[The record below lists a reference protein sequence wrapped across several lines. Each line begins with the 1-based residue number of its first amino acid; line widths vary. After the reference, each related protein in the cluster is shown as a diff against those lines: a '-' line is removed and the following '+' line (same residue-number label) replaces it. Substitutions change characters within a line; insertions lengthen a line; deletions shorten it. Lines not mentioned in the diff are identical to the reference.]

1 MPHLLIAQ
9 ALADACG
16 ADSGAVCSFIF
27 DITGSSV
34 AARIAEF
41 AARPIKALIILVVA
55 WVVNRMV
62 RRWVDHVV
70 QGWLE
75 RRSEAEEEARQKSEE
90 ASDRLDDLR
99 EAALRR
105 ARLLVDQQE
114 RSGQRTRTLGAV
126 LRSIASFTIY
136 GIAVMMALAEFDV
149 NLGPLIAG
157 AGIVGVAVGFEV
169 AKSLG
174 APLEV
179 LLVRKLGVPFQ
190 PELAMGAIGEGG
202 VRILDADRVRRL
214 GVSAAQVER
223 VERAE
228 RAEMA
233 RQAELFRRGRPAADL
248 DGRTAVIVD
257 DGIATGS
264 TALAACPI
272 ARRQGAAR
280 IVMATP
286 VAPRDA
292 PSRFAAAADEFVTVS
307 TPRRFAAIGLFYADF
322 RPTPDQ
328 EVIELLDEA
337 REWTSGDP
345 AQGA

>member
-1 MPHLLIAQ
+1 MR
-9 ALADACG
+9 
-16 ADSGAVCSFIF
+16 FM
-27 DITGSSV
+27 
-34 AARIAEF
+34 
-41 AARPIKALIILVVA
+41 
-55 WVVNRMV
+55 NRS
-62 RRWVDHVV
+62 HA
-70 QGWLE
+70 GHKL
-75 RRSEAEEEARQKSEE
+75 
-90 ASDRLDDLR
+90 
-99 EAALRR
+99 
-105 ARLLVDQQE
+105 ARLLGHLRNE
-114 RSGQRTRTLGAV
+114 RCVVLG
-126 LRSIASFTIY
+126 LPR
-136 GIAVMMALAEFDV
+136 G
-149 NLGPLIAG
+149 
-157 AGIVGVAVGFEV
+157 GVPVGFEV
-169 AKSLG
+169 AKALG

-202 VRILDADRVRRL
+202 VRILDTSRVRRL

-223 VERAE
+223 VERQE
-228 RAEMA
+228 REEMA
-233 RQAELFRRGRPAADL
+233 RQAETFRGGRPAADL

-272 ARRQGAAR
+272 ARRLGAAR
-280 IVMATP
+280 IVMAVP

-292 PSRFAAAADEFVTVS
+292 PDLFEDAADEFVTAS

-328 EVIELLDEA
+328 EVIDLLDEA